1 MNSPP
6 VQYARRLGLF
16 SGIMMVIGGII
27 GAGIFRNPAEVAR
40 RVVSTELTL
49 AVWIL
54 GGGIA
59 LIGAFCYGE
68 LGSRNPKA
76 GGGYVYLR
84 DAFGE
89 LPAFLYAWSL
99 LLIIATGAIAGV
111 AVTFADYTI
120 NLFGLPAGSTV
131 PLAVTA
137 IVLLSGINYI
147 GVKPGAV
154 TQNVFTVL
162 KLVPLALLI
171 GAGIFFARGG
181 DAAPLLNDSGAVTTA
196 PAGFAAIAVA
206 VGWALVPVLFS
217 YGGWQQTNFVGEEII
232 DAPRNLPRALLFGVI
247 AVVVVYVLAN
257 VAYIRALGID
267 GLAAS
272 TAPAADAMRSTLG
285 PSGGTIIAAG
295 IAISTFGFLNLVI
308 LVSPR
313 VYQTMAADGLF
324 FPQMAKLHPRY
335 RTPAAAILF
344 QAVWATG
351 LTLTGK
357 YGDLVDYVVFGD
369 WIFFGLTVATL
380 YVFRARDRARGIDPA
395 PAGRFRALGYPI
407 TPALFILAAAY
418 VVVSSVRS
426 NPGNALKGAALIAVG
441 IPVFLFW
448 KSRKTA

>member
-1 MNSPP
+1 MTSSP

-49 AVWIL
+49 SVWIL
-54 GGGIA
+54 GGVIA

-68 LGSRNPKA
+68 LGNRNPRA

-89 LPAFLYAWSL
+89 MPAFLYAWSL

-120 NLFGLPAGSTV
+120 NLFGLPSGSTV
-131 PLAVTA
+131 PLAITA

-147 GVKPGAV
+147 GVKPGAI

-162 KLVPLALLI
+162 KLLPLALLI

-181 DAAPLLNDSGAVTTA
+181 DAGVAAQAAPPAGIGAVTI
-196 PAGFAAIAVA
+196 AI
-206 VGWALVPVLFS
+206 GWALVPILYS

-247 AVVVVYVLAN
+247 AVVAIYVLAN
-257 VAYIRALGID
+257 VAYIRALGVG

-272 TAPAADAMRSTLG
+272 TAPAADAMRVALG
-285 PSGGTIIAAG
+285 PAGGTIIAAG

-324 FPQMAKLHPRY
+324 FPQMATLHPRY
-335 RTPAAAILF
+335 RTPAAAIVF
-344 QAVWATG
+344 QAAWAIG

-369 WIFFGLTVATL
+369 WIFFGMTVATL

-395 PAGRFRALGYPI
+395 PSGSFRAWGYPV

-418 VVVSSVRS
+418 VVVSSIRS
-426 NPGNALKGAALIAVG
+426 NPGNALKGAALIAIG

-448 KSRKTA
+448 RSRKAA